1 MDDFT
6 PEEVEL
12 VRMYRSMSS
21 GLKKAVLDIIKHISS
36 VIKEEQKND
45 MPEMQQ

>member
-12 VRMYRSMSS
+12 VRMYRSMSK
-21 GLKKAVLDIIKHISS
+21 GLKKAILDIIKHISQMM
-36 VIKEEQKND
+36 EEDEK
-45 MPEMQQ
+45 